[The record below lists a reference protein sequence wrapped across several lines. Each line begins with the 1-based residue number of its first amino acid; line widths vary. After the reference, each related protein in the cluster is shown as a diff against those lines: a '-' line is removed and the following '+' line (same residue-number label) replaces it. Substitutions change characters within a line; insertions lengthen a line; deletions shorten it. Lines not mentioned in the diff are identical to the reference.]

1 MKKIVAVAVITTLL
15 LVGCNDSNSKDKKT
29 ESTKSSTE
37 TTEKNTDVLCDTLVD
52 VTDGV
57 AELQGL
63 TYTLPENMVFLEPT
77 DTRLVYYITDD
88 ILLFVARED
97 DPTDDENRA
106 LTVNQ
111 REGVSDEDLEKVMED
126 IADIQ
131 SEAYEEDVED
141 LKSSVITVKI
151 GNRSLPG
158 AMIEYTS
165 EDITTAALTVIVPID
180 DDASYVIRSVGNT
193 SEEALGMLEGFN

>member
-15 LVGCNDSNSKDKKT
+15 LVGCNDSNSKDNKT

-37 TTEKNTDVLCDTLVD
+37 ATTKSTEILCDTLVD

-57 AELQGL
+57 ATLKDL
-63 TYTLPENMVFLEPT
+63 SYTLPENMVFLEAT
-77 DTRLVYYITDD
+77 DPRIEYYLTDD
-88 ILLFVARED
+88 VLCFVAREEE
-97 DPTDDENRA
+97 PSDDENRA
-106 LTVNQ
+106 IAVNQ
-111 REGVSDEDLEKVMED
+111 REGVLDEDLEKVMED

-131 SEAYEEDVED
+131 SEAYEEDMDDV
-141 LKSSVITVKI
+141 KSSVLIVKI
-151 GNRSLPG
+151 GGKSLPA

-180 DDASYVIRSVGNT
+180 DDTSYVIRSVGNT
-193 SEEALGMLEGFN
+193 SEEALGMLEGFK